1 MVLRSMF
8 LVAGLCLSQSVAA
21 VCYYEGKAYPT
32 GARVGVYVCQPDGT
46 WRRVA
51 SRFEIA
57 PRSFEIAA
65 RSPSVVA
72 SFIMRRASQHARV

>member
-46 WRRVA
+46 WLRVA
-51 SRFEIA
+51 SRFEMA
-57 PRSFEIAA
+57 QRSFDIAA
-65 RSPSVVA
+65 RSPSAFA
-72 SFIMRRASQHARV
+72 SFIALRAPQRARV